1 MPTRDGDR
9 DYQAGLGT
17 VLREWGRIGVTG
29 FGGPP
34 THIALLRKLCVDRR
48 GWLDAAEFED
58 AIAACNL
65 LPGPASTELAIF
77 CAWRVRGRLSAIVGG
92 LAFIV
97 PGLIVILFLA
107 ALFLAGSPPLWVRG
121 AGAGAGAAV
130 AAVAVQAGWTLLVPS
145 WKRASARDAG
155 PAGGDAGPADPD
167 AGPAGRARAARIRW
181 TAYLVAG
188 AASAATIGPWLVL
201 VLLGCG
207 LIELAVRQRGR
218 AGPRQWRWLGRRSA
232 GMAAIAPLFPAVGGG
247 VLASV
252 AWVAF
257 KVGALSFG
265 GGFVIIPLMQAD
277 AVGRHWMTGAQFLN
291 AVALGQITPGPVVQ
305 TVAAVGYAAAGLP
318 GGLLASAVAYTPSF
332 AFVLAGGRY
341 FSRLRGNRYAQSF
354 LDGSGPAAIGA
365 IHGSAIPLAREL
377 SVGWQFAVLGAAAVL
392 LLALRRGVVLTLLSA
407 AATGVIIALAGGPL
421 PG

>member
-1 MPTRDGDR
+1 MAADGGADG
-9 DYQAGLGT
+9 QASLGT

-77 CAWRVRGRLSAIVGG
+77 CAWRVRGRLGAVVGG

-97 PGLIVILFLA
+97 PGLILILLLS

-130 AAVAVQAGWTLLVPS
+130 AAVAAQAGWTLLVPS
-145 WKRASARDAG
+145 WKRASGREPARPARLRWAG
-155 PAGGDAGPADPD
+155 YLLAGG
-167 AGPAGRARAARIRW
+167 AA
-181 TAYLVAG
+181 
-188 AASAATIGPWLVL
+188 AATIGPWLVL

-207 LIELAVRQRGR
+207 GLELALRQARWPAARRGIVP
-218 AGPRQWRWLGRRSA
+218 G
-232 GMAAIAPLFPAVGGG
+232 IAPLFPAVLSGGL
-247 VLASV
+247 LASV

-265 GGFVIIPLMQAD
+265 GGFVIIPLMEGD
-277 AVGRHWMTGAQFLN
+277 AVGRHWMTSGQFLN

-305 TVAAVGYAAAGLP
+305 TVSAVGYAAAGLP
-318 GGLLASAVAYTPSF
+318 GGLLAAVVAFAPSF
-332 AFVLAGGRY
+332 AFVLGGGRY
-341 FSRLRGNRYAQSF
+341 FGRLRENRYAQAF
-354 LDGSGPAAIGA
+354 LDGAGPAAIGA
-365 IHGSAIPLAREL
+365 IFGAAVLLARAL
-377 SVGWQFAVLGAAAVL
+377 SVGWQFAVLAGAAGL
-392 LLALRRGVVLTLLSA
+392 LLAARRSVVLTLLSA
-407 AATGVIIALAGGPL
+407 AAVGVAVALAGGPL

>member
-1 MPTRDGDR
+1 MRAPSEAWPTS
-9 DYQAGLGT
+9 LGT
-17 VLREWGRIGVTG
+17 VLREWGRIGITG

-34 THIALLRKLCVDRR
+34 AHIALLRRLCVDDR
-48 GWLDAAEFED
+48 GWLDATEFED

-77 CAWRVRGRLSAIVGG
+77 CAWRVRGRLGAVIGG

-97 PGLIVILFLA
+97 PGLIIILVLS
-107 ALFLAGSPPLWVRG
+107 ALFLAGKPPLWVRG

-130 AAVAVQAGWTLLVPS
+130 AAVAVQAGWTLLTPS
-145 WKRASARDAG
+145 WKRASAREPVRVSRLRWALYLLAG
-155 PAGGDAGPADPD
+155 
-167 AGPAGRARAARIRW
+167 
-181 TAYLVAG
+181 G
-188 AASAATIGPWLVL
+188 AASATIGPWLVL

-207 LIELAVRQRGR
+207 AVELGLRRLSWRPSAV
-218 AGPRQWRWLGRRSA
+218 P
-232 GMAAIAPLFPAVGGG
+232 GMAPLFPAVLSGG

-277 AVGRHWMTGAQFLN
+277 AVSHYHWMTGAQFLN

-305 TVAAVGYAAAGLP
+305 TVSAVGYAAAGLP
-318 GGLLASAVAYTPSF
+318 GGLLAAVVAFSPSF
-332 AFVLAGGRY
+332 AFVLGGGRY
-341 FSRLRGNRYAQSF
+341 FGRLRESRAAQAF
-354 LDGSGPAAIGA
+354 LDGAGPAAIGA
-365 IHGSAIPLAREL
+365 IFGAAIMLTRAL
-377 SVGWQFAVLGAAAVL
+377 SEGWQFAVLAGAAVL
-392 LLALRRGVVLTLLSA
+392 LLVLRRGVVLTLLSA
-407 AATGVIIALAGGPL
+407 AAVGLVIALAGGPL